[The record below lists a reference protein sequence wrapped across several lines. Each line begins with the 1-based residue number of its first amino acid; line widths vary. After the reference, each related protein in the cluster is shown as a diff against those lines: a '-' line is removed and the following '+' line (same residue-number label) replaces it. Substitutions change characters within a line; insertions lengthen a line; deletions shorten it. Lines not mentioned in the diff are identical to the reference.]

1 MTVRTKL
8 WLIAVS
14 VALMGFG
21 SSGVRLYLTQARII
35 KEAQTSAEELAH
47 DIAED
52 LKSVEPEADDREY
65 EEKLLGYLN
74 RHSRIVRLDLYVYR
88 EAYTP
93 SSRIAA
99 PRGDRPE
106 ITRFAPLARP
116 PLGFTK
122 ASEGNAQSAPIELA
136 VDLKGPWKATL
147 VMRWTLGPVES
158 ALQTERRVSLV
169 TGVVLL
175 VALTLLSG
183 LITNRVIGRPLEVR
197 ATAMRAGEGGDLSR
211 RIPVATVD
219 EFGRLS
225 QGFNRM
231 LEQMSRA
238 DAQLRAFN
246 QRLAAEIEAATKD
259 LSEKN
264 TTLNQLNRLLADM
277 RRDNASKVQLATLGQ
292 LAAQLAHEIG
302 TPLSSVSG
310 HLQLALLQRD
320 LQPAL
325 RDRMEVA
332 SREIERISRIVRDYL
347 DSTRPPE
354 PERKATA
361 LPRLL
366 DEAIELTRA
375 VNRQGA
381 RRGRVVRELDADSEA
396 LRALI
401 TDPGLL
407 RQILVNLLTNAI
419 DAVVGSGGAEATGG
433 QDQAQ
438 EGRVTLAARAEEDHV
453 LITVSDT
460 GHGIPADD
468 LSRIFEPFYT
478 TKGRGKGTGL
488 GLAICRQLTAALGGS
503 ISVESAPGEGS
514 TFSVR
519 LPRGGAPVVAPG
531 GLSGGEIRA
540 RLRSDP
546 GSGPGRAQS
555 GGQA

>member
-14 VALMGFG
+14 VALMVFV
-21 SSGVRLYLTQARII
+21 SSGARLYLTQARII

-74 RHSRIVRLDLYVYR
+74 RHSRIVRLDLYIYR

-122 ASEGNAQSAPIELA
+122 ASVGSAQSAPIELA

-183 LITNRVIGRPLEVR
+183 LITNRVIGRPLEVL
-197 ATAMRAGEGGDLSR
+197 ATAMRAVEGGDLSR

-238 DAQLRAFN
+238 DAQIRAFN

-325 RDRMEVA
+325 RDRLEVG

-347 DSTRPPE
+347 DSTRPLE
-354 PERKATA
+354 PERKPTD

-381 RRGRVVRELDADSEA
+381 RRVRVVRELDADVET

-419 DAVVGSGGAEATGG
+419 DAVAGSGGADSATG
-433 QDQAQ
+433 QAQAQTQ

-460 GHGIPADD
+460 GHGIPAAD
-468 LSRIFEPFYT
+468 LGRIFEPFYT

-488 GLAICRQLTAALGGS
+488 GLAICRQLTAALGGT
-503 ISVESAPGEGS
+503 IAVESVPSRGS
-514 TFSVR
+514 TFFVR
-519 LPRGGAPVVAPG
+519 LPR
-531 GLSGGEIRA
+531 
-540 RLRSDP
+540 
-546 GSGPGRAQS
+546 SGPPANASADPPLRAAGGRP
-555 GGQA
+555 

>member
-1 MTVRTKL
+1 MTVRTKI

-14 VALMGFG
+14 VALTVFV

-35 KEAQTSAEELAH
+35 KEAQMSADELAH

-52 LKSVEPEADDREY
+52 LKSVEADADDREF

-74 RHSRIVRLDLYVYR
+74 RHSRIVRLDLYIYR

-93 SSRIAA
+93 SSRIVA

-122 ASEGNAQSAPIELA
+122 ASVGGAQSATIELA

-147 VMRWTLGPVES
+147 VMKWTLGQVES
-158 ALQTERRVSLV
+158 ALQTEKRVSLI

-183 LITNRVIGRPLEVR
+183 LITNRVIGRPLEEL
-197 ATAMRAGEGGDLSR
+197 AGAMRDVEGGDLSR
-211 RIPVATVD
+211 RIPVDTVD

-225 QGFNRM
+225 HGFNRM
-231 LEQMSRA
+231 LERLSRA
-238 DAQLRAFN
+238 DAQIRAFN
-246 QRLAAEIEAATKD
+246 QRLAGEIEAATRD

-264 TTLNQLNRLLADM
+264 ATLNQLNRLLGDM
-277 RRDNASKVQLATLGQ
+277 RRDNASKVRLAALGQ

-320 LQPAL
+320 LQPVL
-325 RDRMEVA
+325 RDRLEVS

-347 DSTRPPE
+347 DSTRPLE
-354 PERKATA
+354 PERQATD

-366 DEAIELTRA
+366 DEAIELTHAVDSQVTHRA
-375 VNRQGA
+375 P
-381 RRGRVVRELDADSEA
+381 VVRETDGRDEA
-396 LRALI
+396 LRDLV

-407 RQILVNLLTNAI
+407 RQILVNLLTNAL
-419 DAVVGSGGAEATGG
+419 DAV
-433 QDQAQ
+433 DKN
-438 EGRVTLAARAEEDHV
+438 GRVTVAAAPEKDGV

-468 LSRIFEPFYT
+468 LKRIFEPFYT

-488 GLAICRQLTAALGGS
+488 GLAICRQLVAALGGN
-503 ISVESAPGEGS
+503 ISVESQPGRGS
-514 TFSVR
+514 TFFVR
-519 LPRGGAPVVAPG
+519 LPRSGPPTKKATGTTSNTTATSTAAAPLRRAAG
-531 GLSGGEIRA
+531 SGGRA
-540 RLRSDP
+540 
-546 GSGPGRAQS
+546 
-555 GGQA
+555 

>member
-1 MTVRTKL
+1 MNVRTKI

-14 VALMGFG
+14 VAVTVFV
-21 SSGVRLYLTQARII
+21 SSWARLYLTQARII

-52 LKSVEPEADDREY
+52 LKSVEAEADDREF

-74 RHSRIVRLDLYVYR
+74 RHSRIVRLDLYIYR

-106 ITRFAPLARP
+106 ITRFAPAPLARP

-122 ASEGNAQSAPIELA
+122 ASVTGAQSAPIELP

-147 VMRWTLGPVES
+147 VMKWTLGPVEA
-158 ALQTERRVSLV
+158 ALQTEKRVSLI

-183 LITNRVIGRPLEVR
+183 LITNRAIGRPLEVL
-197 ATAMRAGEGGDLSR
+197 AKAMRDVEAGDLSR
-211 RIPVATVD
+211 RIPVDTVD

-231 LEQMSRA
+231 LERLSRA
-238 DAQLRAFN
+238 DAQIRAFN
-246 QRLAAEIEAATKD
+246 QRLAGEIEAATRD

-264 TTLNQLNRLLADM
+264 ATLNQLNRLLADM
-277 RRDNASKVQLATLGQ
+277 RRDNASKVRLAALGQ
-292 LAAQLAHEIG
+292 LAVQLAHEIG

-320 LQPAL
+320 LQPVL
-325 RDRMEVA
+325 RDRLEVS

-347 DSTRPPE
+347 DSTRSLE
-354 PERKATA
+354 PERQVTD

-366 DEAIELTRA
+366 DEAIEVTHA
-375 VNRQGA
+375 VD
-381 RRGRVVRELDADSEA
+381 RRGGHGAQVVRQVDGADSDEA
-396 LRALI
+396 LRELV

-407 RQILVNLLTNAI
+407 RQILVNLLTNAL
-419 DAVVGSGGAEATGG
+419 DAVGS
-433 QDQAQ
+433 
-438 EGRVTLAARAEEDHV
+438 EGRITVAALPEADGV

-468 LSRIFEPFYT
+468 LKRIFEPFYT

-488 GLAICRQLTAALGGS
+488 GLAICRQLTAALGGT
-503 ISVESAPGEGS
+503 IAVESQLGHGS
-514 TFSVR
+514 TFFVR
-519 LPRGGAPVVAPG
+519 LPAGGPPSKTADPPLRAAAG
-531 GLSGGEIRA
+531 GRV
-540 RLRSDP
+540 
-546 GSGPGRAQS
+546 
-555 GGQA
+555 

>member
-1 MTVRTKL
+1 MTVRTKI

-14 VALMGFG
+14 VALTVFL

-122 ASEGNAQSAPIELA
+122 ASVGDAQSEPIELA

-147 VMRWTLGPVES
+147 VMRWSLGPVES

-183 LITNRVIGRPLEVR
+183 LITNRVIGRPLEVL
-197 ATAMRAGEGGDLSR
+197 AGAMRAVEGGDLSR

-231 LEQMSRA
+231 LERLSRA
-238 DAQLRAFN
+238 DAQIRAFN
-246 QRLAAEIEAATKD
+246 QRLGAEIEAATRD

-264 TTLNQLNRLLADM
+264 ATLNQLNRLLADM

-325 RDRMEVA
+325 RDRLEVG
-332 SREIERISRIVRDYL
+332 SREIARISRIVRDYL
-347 DSTRPPE
+347 DSTRPLE
-354 PERKATA
+354 PERKPTD

-375 VNRQGA
+375 VNRQGT
-381 RRGRVVRELDADSEA
+381 RRAPVVREIDGASEA
-396 LRALI
+396 LRGLV

-407 RQILVNLLTNAI
+407 RQILVNLLTNAL
-419 DAVVGSGGAEATGG
+419 DAVSGAQGGAVGQATGG
-433 QDQAQ
+433 GAGGVGGAGGK
-438 EGRVTLAARAEEDHV
+438 EARVTIAARLEEDSV
-453 LITVSDT
+453 LITVTDN
-460 GHGIPADD
+460 GQGIAADD

-488 GLAICRQLTAALGGS
+488 GLAICRQLTAALGGT
-503 ISVESAPGEGS
+503 ISVESAPNRGS
-514 TFSVR
+514 TFFVR
-519 LPRGGAPVVAPG
+519 LPA
-531 GLSGGEIRA
+531 
-540 RLRSDP
+540 
-546 GSGPGRAQS
+546 SGPPAQATAEPPLRAAVAGGRA
-555 GGQA
+555 

>member
-1 MTVRTKL
+1 MTVRTKI

-14 VALMGFG
+14 VALTVFL
-21 SSGVRLYLTQARII
+21 SSGVRLYLTQSQIVQ
-35 KEAQTSAEELAH
+35 EAQTDAKELAH
-47 DIAED
+47 DLAED
-52 LKSVEPEADDREY
+52 LKSVPAESDDKEY
-65 EEKLLGYLN
+65 EEKLLVYLN
-74 RHSRIVRLDLYVYR
+74 RHSRIVRLDLYIYR

-106 ITRFAPLARP
+106 ITRFAPLARA
-116 PLGFTK
+116 PLIPLMRGD
-122 ASEGNAQSAPIELA
+122 SVGPAQSAPIELE

-147 VMRWTLGPVES
+147 VMKWTLGPVES
-158 ALQTERRVSLV
+158 ALQTERQVSLV

-183 LITNRVIGRPLEVR
+183 LITSRVIGRPLEVL
-197 ATAMRAGEGGDLSR
+197 AGAMRDVEGGDLSR

-231 LEQMSRA
+231 LERLSRA
-238 DAQLRAFN
+238 DAQIRAFN
-246 QRLAAEIEAATKD
+246 QRLGEEIEAATHD

-264 TTLNQLNRLLADM
+264 ATLNQLNRLLADM

-325 RDRMEVA
+325 RDRLEVG

-347 DSTRPPE
+347 DSTRPLE
-354 PERKATA
+354 PERKPTD
-361 LPRLL
+361 LPRLV

-375 VNRQGA
+375 VDTRRTRGA
-381 RRGRVVRELDADSEA
+381 QVVREVEIDGAGAGAGDGAA
-396 LRALI
+396 LRDLV
-401 TDPGLL
+401 TDPALL
-407 RQILVNLLTNAI
+407 RQILVNLLTNAL
-419 DAVVGSGGAEATGG
+419 DAVGNGHTGREA
-433 QDQAQ
+433 
-438 EGRVTLAARAEEDHV
+438 RVTVAARAEKDSV
-453 LITVSDT
+453 LITVRDT

-468 LSRIFEPFYT
+468 LKRIFEPFYT

-488 GLAICRQLTAALGGS
+488 GLAICRQLTAALGGT
-503 ISVESAPGEGS
+503 ISVESAPDRGS
-514 TFSVR
+514 TFFVR
-519 LPRGGAPVVAPG
+519 LPM
-531 GLSGGEIRA
+531 
-540 RLRSDP
+540 
-546 GSGPGRAQS
+546 SGPPVKVSTEPSQRVAAAAGGRP
-555 GGQA
+555 

>member
-1 MTVRTKL
+1 MQAVRMTVRTKI

-14 VALMGFG
+14 VALTVFVA
-21 SSGVRLYLTQARII
+21 SGARLYLTQARII
-35 KEAQTSAEELAH
+35 QEAQTSAEELAH

-52 LKSVEPEADDREY
+52 LKDVQADADDREF

-88 EAYTP
+88 ESYTP
-93 SSRIAA
+93 SSRIVA

-122 ASEGNAQSAPIELA
+122 ASVGGAQAAPIELA

-147 VMRWTLGPVES
+147 VMKWTLGPVES
-158 ALQTERRVSLV
+158 ALQTEKRVSLI

-183 LITNRVIGRPLEVR
+183 LITNRVIGRPLEVL
-197 ATAMRAGEGGDLSR
+197 AGAMRDVEAGDLSR
-211 RIPVATVD
+211 RIPVDTVD

-225 QGFNRM
+225 HGFNRM
-231 LEQMSRA
+231 LERLSRA
-238 DAQLRAFN
+238 DAQIRAFN
-246 QRLAAEIEAATKD
+246 QRLAGEIEAATRD

-264 TTLNQLNRLLADM
+264 ATLNQLNRLLGDM
-277 RRDNASKVQLATLGQ
+277 RRDNASKVRLAALGQ

-310 HLQLALLQRD
+310 HLQLAMLQRD
-320 LQPAL
+320 LQPVL
-325 RDRMEVA
+325 RDRLEVS
-332 SREIERISRIVRDYL
+332 SREIERISHIVRDYL
-347 DSTRPPE
+347 DSTRSLE
-354 PERKATA
+354 PERQTTD

-366 DEAIELTRA
+366 DEAIELTHA
-375 VNRQGA
+375 VDARGA
-381 RRGRVVRELDADSEA
+381 QRPLVVPQIDRDDAA
-396 LRALI
+396 LLGLV

-407 RQILVNLLTNAI
+407 RQILVNLLTNAL
-419 DAVVGSGGAEATGG
+419 DAVDKT
-433 QDQAQ
+433 
-438 EGRVTLAARAEEDHV
+438 GRVTVAAVAEEDHV

-468 LSRIFEPFYT
+468 LKRIFEPFYT

-488 GLAICRQLTAALGGS
+488 GLAICRQLTAALGGT
-503 ISVESAPGEGS
+503 ISVESQPGRGS
-514 TFSVR
+514 TFYVR
-519 LPRGGAPVVAPG
+519 LPK
-531 GLSGGEIRA
+531 
-540 RLRSDP
+540 
-546 GSGPGRAQS
+546 SGPPLKSAGDITGKYTIVPPLRAAGGGGRTS
-555 GGQA
+555 